1 MIAEAAPA
9 AVSVWAMSQSTSSSL
24 TINAEAAVVLDVIAD
39 FDSYPQWAENVVR
52 AEVLTQDADGWPRT
66 VRFELDAGVLH
77 DTYVLAYEW
86 AVRAD
91 GTGEVTWKLV
101 DSTVIRALDGSY
113 RLADH
118 RDCTQVTYE
127 LSVDVNIP
135 VVAVLRRKAEKSI
148 IDQALRGLKQRCE
161 Q

>member
-1 MIAEAAPA
+1 M
-9 AVSVWAMSQSTSSSL
+9 
-24 TINAEAAVVLDVIAD
+24 VLDVIAD
-39 FDSYPQWAENVVR
+39 FDSYPQWAENVLQ
-52 AEVLTQDADGWPRT
+52 AKILTEDSDGWPRT
-66 VRFELDAGVLH
+66 VRFELDAGVLR

-86 AVRAD
+86 AVHAD
-91 GTGEVTWKLV
+91 GTGQVSWKLV

-113 RLADH
+113 RLADEH
-118 RDCTQVTYE
+118 NRTQVTYA

-161 Q
+161 K